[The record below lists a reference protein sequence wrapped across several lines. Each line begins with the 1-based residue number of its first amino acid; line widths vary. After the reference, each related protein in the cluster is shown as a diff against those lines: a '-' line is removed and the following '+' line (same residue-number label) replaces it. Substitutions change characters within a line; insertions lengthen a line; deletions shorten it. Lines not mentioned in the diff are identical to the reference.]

1 MGLWSVRMES
11 KTTTRSRIMK
21 KVWWKTL
28 GLAGIAL
35 GLHCSPP
42 EVVSGD
48 ATPTKREVC
57 HRGQTLLVADAI
69 YQAHLNHG
77 DTPGAC
83 TITPSVNP

>member
-1 MGLWSVRMES
+1 MES
-11 KTTTRSRIMK
+11 KTTTKSCNMK

-48 ATPTKREVC
+48 AAPTKVQIC
-57 HRGQTLLVADAI
+57 HRGQTLMVSSAAV
-69 YQAHLNHG
+69 QAHLNHG
-77 DTPGAC
+77 DTAGPC
-83 TITPSVNP
+83 VITPSQNP